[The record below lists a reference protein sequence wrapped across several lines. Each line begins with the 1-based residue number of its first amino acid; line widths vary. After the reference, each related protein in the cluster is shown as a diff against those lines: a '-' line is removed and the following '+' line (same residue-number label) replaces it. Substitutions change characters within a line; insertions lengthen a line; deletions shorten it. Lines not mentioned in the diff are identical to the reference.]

1 MRALTWCAV
10 VVMSATLTSACAED
24 GEPWGGE
31 VIAGKMLSLDSPN
44 AGVYPDKS
52 VLADP
57 NNPFAHG
64 AIGQETIW
72 EIQARGGAVAA
83 FYAWSTALARGAN
96 GERQYYAALN
106 LKVVYQ
112 TSMAV
117 ADDMPQVRTN
127 AIAGFQSMLD
137 NFPDAV
143 TYDSTGTITYDLATP
158 CVESILELGGKV
170 EGGWVLVMTEGGGK
184 MAVKR

>member
-1 MRALTWCAV
+1 
-10 VVMSATLTSACAED
+10 
-24 GEPWGGE
+24 
-31 VIAGKMLSLDSPN
+31 
-44 AGVYPDKS
+44 

-57 NNPFAHG
+57 NNPFANG
-64 AIGQETIW
+64 AVGQETIW
-72 EIQARGGAVAA
+72 NIQAHGGAVAS

-106 LKVVYQ
+106 LKVIYQ
-112 TSMAV
+112 TAMAMPDSMEQA
-117 ADDMPQVRTN
+117 RTN
-127 AIAGFQSMLD
+127 AVAGFQSMLD

-143 TYDSTGTITYDLATP
+143 TYDTTGTIAYDLATP

-170 EGGWVLVMTEGGGK
+170 QGGWVLVAVDGGGK